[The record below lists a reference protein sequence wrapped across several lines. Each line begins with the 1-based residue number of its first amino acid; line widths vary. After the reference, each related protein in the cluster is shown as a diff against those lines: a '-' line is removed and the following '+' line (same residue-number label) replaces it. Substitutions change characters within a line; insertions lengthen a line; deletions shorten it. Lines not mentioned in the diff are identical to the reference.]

1 MSTETNPFRC
11 SDEARRRGDPIVGTA
26 PPARR
31 WLLVEL
37 EGRWLPTALT
47 SLVTNPAT
55 RAALDAIAS
64 AAGARIMLIRRH
76 GRRQTSPR
84 RSWCVVDDPRTAR
97 GPITTWGTWTVADD
111 LIDPATLL
119 KSQAAD
125 AGEFAQSTQPRQG
138 TPERRKGPEGPQGP
152 NEPELLLVCTHGK
165 HDVCC
170 ATRGRP
176 VADALTRRWPE
187 ATWECSH
194 TGGDRFAANVIALP
208 DGACYGGLDPDVVVP
223 VIDQH
228 FAAGPN
234 TSYLRGW
241 TGRTPAEQAAVVA
254 AHRAL
259 PEQRWG
265 SIDVTGV
272 LTREHDCLVQ
282 LSSQAGP
289 LAVPVIEVIR
299 EPHQLTCAALRP
311 NRATVPVAG
320 QVQRQQV

>member
-1 MSTETNPFRC
+1 MSTATTPFRC
-11 SDEARRRGDPIVGTA
+11 SDEARRRGDPIAGTA

-37 EGRWLPTALT
+37 DARWLPAALT
-47 SLVTNPAT
+47 SLVSDPAT
-55 RAALDAIAS
+55 RAALEAIAT

-97 GPITTWGTWTVADD
+97 GPITTWGTWVGADD
-111 LIDPATLL
+111 LIHPATLL
-119 KSQAAD
+119 KHQAAS
-125 AGEFAQSTQPRQG
+125 AHALTASTQRHHG
-138 TPERRKGPEGPQGP
+138 APQGP
-152 NEPELLLVCTHGK
+152 VWPTEPELLLVCTHGK

-176 VADALTRRWPE
+176 VAAALTERWPK

-194 TGGDRFAANVIALP
+194 TGGDRFAANVISLP
-208 DGACYGGLDPDVVVP
+208 DGACYGGLDPDVAVEVLE
-223 VIDQH
+223 QH

-234 TSYLRGW
+234 TAYLRGW
-241 TGRTPAEQAAVVA
+241 TGRTPAEQAAVIA

-272 LTREHDCLVQ
+272 LSRQRDQLVQ
-282 LSSQAGP
+282 LTSPSGP
-289 LAVPVIEVIR
+289 LAVPVTEVIR
-299 EPHQLTCAALRP
+299 EPHQLTCAALQP

-320 QVQRQQV
+320 HVQRQQV